1 MAISSTNNIKLSLI
15 FIKENFGS
23 IWMMTLKVFL
33 SLIPLLFTL
42 GLTFAI
48 VGGAELLSTLT
59 SMGISPNIGEATQM
73 MEAPS
78 VAPMAGEIAG
88 ISTSTIIIAALINLV
103 ALILPLLAVT
113 AMVVAM
119 MRSVVFEEKLDT
131 SIFSKLC
138 DKNVIRVF
146 ITEIIIGLVFLG
158 VTVIIIGATLMITS
172 QPGSAGIL
180 QGLFF
185 CAPILIPV
193 IIFFALRIALIPVGI
208 AVGDIQCASEAFP
221 KTKGQLFNVFK
232 IGLLAFLVS
241 IVVQII
247 TQIPVELTNNE
258 NTMVS
263 MIGLILLFAAMVV
276 AVPLYHIGS
285 IALSHLYKKIR

>member
-1 MAISSTNNIKLSLI
+1 MA
-15 FIKENFGS
+15 
-23 IWMMTLKVFL
+23 
-33 SLIPLLFTL
+33 
-42 GLTFAI
+42 
-48 VGGAELLSTLT
+48 
-59 SMGISPNIGEATQM
+59 
-73 MEAPS
+73 
-78 VAPMAGEIAG
+78 
-88 ISTSTIIIAALINLV
+88 
-103 ALILPLLAVT
+103 
-113 AMVVAM
+113 VAM

-185 CAPILIPV
+185 SAPILIPV
-193 IIFFALRIALIPVGI
+193 IIFFALRIALIPVGV